1 MMRFTLFGPVLLACL
16 AALAGLWGSLD
27 AYAQGLAVG
36 AIYGGLALLG
46 PMLLIGR
53 SVQQGAAGDELD
65 ELDELDAPDGW
76 ECKSG
81 IVKREYDSGLV
92 CEERFTMLVPKMP
105 RVVSVERPQPKQLTG
120 GNR

>member
-1 MMRFTLFGPVLLACL
+1 MRFTLFGPVLLACL

-27 AYAQGLAVG
+27 AYAQGLAVA

-53 SVQQGAAGDELD
+53 SVQQDAAGDELD
-65 ELDELDAPDGW
+65 ELDAPPDGW

-81 IVKREYDSGLV
+81 IVKHEYDSGLV

>member
-36 AIYGGLALLG
+36 AIYGGLAALG
-46 PMLLIGR
+46 PALALGR
-53 SVQQGAAGDELD
+53 GTERGAA
-65 ELDELDAPDGW
+65 LDELDAPDGW

-105 RVVSVERPQPKQLTG
+105 RVVSVERPQQKQLTG
-120 GNR
+120 GTHERR

>member
-1 MMRFTLFGPVLLACL
+1 MTRFALFGPVLLACL

-27 AYAQGLAVG
+27 AYAQGLAIG
-36 AIYGGLALLG
+36 AITGGLAALG
-46 PMLLIGR
+46 PALAMGR
-53 SVQQGAAGDELD
+53 GTERGAAGDELD
-65 ELDELDAPDGW
+65 APPDGW

-81 IVKREYDSGLV
+81 IVKHEYDSGLV

-105 RVVSVERPQPKQLTG
+105 RVVRVERPQPKQLTG